1 MKTKTN
7 PEKEIKRLL
16 ENCWNSFW
24 AGDRGG
30 LDALISESC
39 RYIGPAGDEV
49 FSSKPELLSHLLQI
63 SQNKGVNIRLR
74 NKTTD
79 LFPLPPY
86 FMAHEFGDI
95 LFNHGDEWIFYAQ
108 LRVSSLMHKTDGAW
122 KILYRHAS
130 IGDSQPMAGEFDSLE
145 EIKIDNTALSRTIKK
160 YIIELERKKREIE
173 IEASL
178 EKVRVIALSMK
189 HPADM
194 IDVCRAISE
203 QLQLLGIQEI
213 RNVQTALINNTNG
226 TYINYQYFT
235 AYGKGC
241 IEEAKYNKHPKV
253 FEMVQKMQQSEDAFF
268 VINFDGEEL
277 NKFRLY
283 RKDDAQ
289 FHDPILDASPSLH
302 YYFYAIGGGWLGLST
317 YKPLPDESLDL
328 FRRFHKAFGLAYRR
342 FMDIEQAETLARE
355 AIRHSSLDRVRGQI
369 STMRST
375 EDLQFIPPL
384 IWHELGILGVPF
396 FRCALI
402 IMDEAAFSV
411 HIYLT
416 TPDGKPLG
424 ALHLPMNFSA
434 FISQMVTHWHRKEVY
449 LEYWSRRQ
457 FLAWTHSILEFGQ
470 IHDSG
475 IYQGAPQPPK
485 SLYLNLV
492 PFEQGMLYVGHVLP
506 LAEDKLSIVK
516 SLAETFSEAYARYED
531 FSKLQKAKEEVENA
545 LSELKATQVQ
555 LIQSEKM
562 ASLGELAAGISHE
575 IQNPLN
581 FVNNFSE
588 VSKELLDEMATEL
601 DAGNQDTA
609 MEILKD
615 LKENLQK
622 IIVHGKRAD
631 AIVKGMLNH
640 SQSRPGT
647 MEPTDINA
655 LAEEYFRLAYH
666 GLRAKDKSFNV
677 IMENDFDPEVGKINI
692 IAQDISRVILNLITN
707 AFYAVNVKSKLT
719 LPGYQPTVRI
729 QTKRTREGV
738 EVRVTDNGIGIPE
751 KDKGKLFHPFF
762 TTKPAGEGTGL
773 GLSMSSDIVTKGHAG
788 KLKVETTEGVGTTF
802 TIVLPT

>member
-1 MKTKTN
+1 MKAKIN
-7 PEKEIKRLL
+7 PEKEIKQLL

-24 AGDRGG
+24 AGDRVG

-49 FSSKPELLSHLLQI
+49 FSNKPELLNHLLQI
-63 SQNKGVNIRLR
+63 SQKKGANIRLG
-74 NKTTD
+74 NKTTNI
-79 LFPLPPY
+79 FPLPPY

-145 EIKIDNTALSRTIKK
+145 ETKVENTALSKTIKK
-160 YIIELERKKREIE
+160 YIIELERKKRELE

-178 EKVRVIALSMK
+178 EKIRVIALSMK

-203 QLQLLGIQEI
+203 QLQLLGIQDI

-253 FEMVQKMQQSEDAFF
+253 YEMVQKMQQSEDAFF
-268 VINFDGEEL
+268 VINFEGEEL

-289 FHDPILDASPSLH
+289 FHDPILDTSPSLH

-317 YKPLPDESLDL
+317 YKPLPEESLDL

-369 STMRST
+369 STMRSA

-424 ALHLPMNFSA
+424 ALHLPMNFST
-434 FISQMVTHWHRKEVY
+434 FISEMVAHWQRKEIY
-449 LEYWSRRQ
+449 LQHWNRRE
-457 FLAWTHSILEFGQ
+457 FLEWTQSILEFGQ
-470 IHDSG
+470 IHDPG
-475 IYQGAPQPPK
+475 IYQGAAQPPK

-492 PFEQGMLYVGHVLP
+492 PFEQGMLYVGHVTP
-506 LAEDKLSIVK
+506 LAEEKLSIVK

-531 FSKLQKAKEEVENA
+531 FSMLQKAKEEVDNA

-588 VSKELLDEMATEL
+588 VSKELLDEMASEL
-601 DAGNQDTA
+601 YAGNQATVL
-609 MEILKD
+609 EILKD
-615 LKENLQK
+615 LKDNLQK
-622 IIVHGKRAD
+622 ITFHGKRAD
-631 AIVKGMLNH
+631 AIVKGMLQH
-640 SQSRPGT
+640 SQSSPGIK
-647 MEPTDINA
+647 EPTDINA
-655 LAEEYFRLAYH
+655 LADEYFRLAYH

-677 IMENDFDPEVGKINI
+677 LMETDFDPEVGKINI
-692 IAQDISRVILNLITN
+692 FAQDISRVILNLITN
-707 AFYAVNVKSKLT
+707 AFYAVNVKSKQGIT
-719 LPGYQPTVRI
+719 DYRPTVRV
-729 QTKRTREGV
+729 QTKRTGKRV
-738 EVRVTDNGIGIPE
+738 EVKVTDNGIGIPG
-751 KDKGKLFHPFF
+751 KDMEKLFHPFF

-773 GLSMSSDIVTKGHAG
+773 GLSMSYDIVTKGHG
-788 KLKVETTEGVGTTF
+788 GELKVKSKEGEGSEF
-802 TIVLPT
+802 IVLLNV